1 MKNKPLL
8 IVESPTK
15 VKTIQQYLGK
25 DYDVISC
32 VGHVKDLP
40 RKELGIDIEN
50 DFKIALTVLPDKK
63 KFITELRKKSKT
75 AERVMIATD
84 PDREGEAIA
93 AHLASEVPEEKMER
107 VQFTE
112 ITKAGIADGIK
123 KIRDINHNLVS
134 AQTARRVIDRL
145 VGYKVSPVLWA
156 TLQSNMKFVS
166 TNLSAG
172 RVQSAAVKIIID
184 RDRLRANFS
193 RTKFFD
199 LKVELSK
206 TDSQKTFSANLFKL
220 DGKKI
225 ATSNDFNSQT
235 GEIKTKD
242 VTLLSENQANQLC
255 KELNSGP
262 WSIIEV
268 SEKPRTSNP
277 KPPFTTS
284 TLQQEA
290 ARKLRSSARQT
301 MSTAQKLYENGFIT
315 YMRTD
320 STHLSDEAIEGARKI
335 VQNNFGPEYL
345 PSSPKQYKSKVKN
358 IQEAHEAI
366 RPAHKNFVPIEKVE
380 KSLGKEGSN
389 LYELIWRRTIA
400 SQMKSAKLKQTSVI
414 IKVKNAEFKATGQ
427 VILFPGY
434 MKAYVEGKDNPNKD
448 LADKE
453 RILPILEKN
462 DTLTYISLEA
472 VSHNTK
478 PPARYTEASLVKA
491 LEENGIGRPSTFA
504 SILATIVKREY
515 VNRKGGKLSPTFL
528 GLAVT
533 QLLENHFANLVNKE
547 FTAKMENGLDEIS
560 RGEQQ
565 STPFM
570 NNFYHGGGHFSGL
583 EKMLKEKVDIPLAC
597 TIPLPAEIKES
608 TEGRIGRFGPY
619 LRRGEDTRSIPEEI
633 YVGDLTLEKVE
644 EIFQIEVKED
654 EPIGSH
660 PESGESIWLKKGPYG
675 YYVQIGDTKKRK
687 GIPKDFSLSNV
698 DLDYALKLLSLPRE
712 IGKHPENGEMISADY
727 GRFGPYIKCG
737 KMNASLR
744 GEETPLDIGLPKA
757 IELLKNR
764 NKKSSDLRN
773 IGAHPE
779 TGEDLVVKDG
789 RYGPYISDGKVN
801 VALKGDLTPE
811 NITLEQAVDL
821 INQKRLSPTKKRK
834 KRKKKK

>member
-262 WSIIEV
+262 WIIIEV
-268 SEKPRTSNP
+268 NEKPRTSNP

-811 NITLEQAVDL
+811 NITLEQSVDL

>member
-206 TDSQKTFSANLFKL
+206 TDNQKTFSANLFKL

-242 VTLLSENQANQLC
+242 VTLLSEDQANQLC

-366 RPAHKNFVPIEKVE
+366 RPAHKNFVPIEKVK

-462 DTLTYISLEA
+462 DTLTYIFLEA

-619 LRRGEDTRSIPEEI
+619 LRRGEDTRAIPEEI

-712 IGKHPENGEMISADY
+712 IGKHPENGETISADY

-744 GEETPLDIGLPKA
+744 GEETPLDIGLSKA

-779 TGEDLVVKDG
+779 TGEDLVIKDG

-801 VALKGDLTPE
+801 VALKSDLTPE
-811 NITLEQAVDL
+811 EITLEQAVDL

>member
-50 DFKIALTVLPDKK
+50 EFKIALTVLPDKK

-172 RVQSAAVKIIID
+172 RVQSAAVKIIVD

-206 TDSQKTFSANLFKL
+206 TDSKKTFSANLFKL
-220 DGKKI
+220 EGKKI
-225 ATSNDFNSQT
+225 ATSNDFNSHT
-235 GEIKTKD
+235 GEIKTND
-242 VTLLSENQANQLC
+242 VTLLSENEANQLC
-255 KELNSGP
+255 KELSSES
-262 WSIIEV
+262 WSIIDIN
-268 SEKPRTSNP
+268 EKPRTSNP

-301 MSTAQKLYENGFIT
+301 MSTAQRLYENGFIT

-335 VQNNFGPEYL
+335 IHNNFGPEYL
-345 PSSPKQYKSKVKN
+345 PDSPKQFKSKVKN

-366 RPAHKNFVPIEKVE
+366 RPAHKNFVSIKKVE
-380 KSLGKEGSN
+380 QSLGEESSK
-389 LYELIWRRTIA
+389 LYELIWKRTIA
-400 SQMKSAKLKQTSVI
+400 SQMKSAKLKQTSI
-414 IKVKNAEFKATGQ
+414 IINVKNAEFKATGQ

-448 LADKE
+448 LENKE
-453 RILPILEKN
+453 KILPVLEKK
-462 DTLTYISLEA
+462 DTLTCLSLEA
-472 VSHNTK
+472 VSHSTK

-515 VNRKGGKLSPTFL
+515 VNRKSGKLSPTFL

-533 QLLENHFANLVNKE
+533 QLLENHFTNLVDKE
-547 FTAKMENGLDEIS
+547 FTAKMEDGLDEIS

-570 NNFYHGGGHFSGL
+570 HNFYHGGGRFQGL

-597 TIPLPAEIKES
+597 TISLPAEMKED

-633 YVGDLTLEKVE
+633 YVGDLTLEKIE
-644 EIFQIEVKED
+644 ELFQTEVKED
-654 EPIGSH
+654 EPVGSD

-675 YYVQIGDTKKRK
+675 YYVQLGESKKRK
-687 GIPKDFSLSNV
+687 GIPKGFSLSDV
-698 DLDYALKLLSLPRE
+698 DLNYALKLLSLPRE
-712 IGKHPENGEMISADY
+712 IGKHPENGEVISADY

-744 GEETPLDIGLPKA
+744 GEETPLDIELPKA
-757 IELLKNR
+757 LELLKNR

-811 NITLEQAVDL
+811 NITLEQAADL

>member
-50 DFKIALTVLPDKK
+50 EFKIALTVLPDKK

-172 RVQSAAVKIIID
+172 RVQSAAVKIIVD

-206 TDSQKTFSANLFKL
+206 TDSKKTFSANLFKL
-220 DGKKI
+220 EGKKI
-225 ATSNDFNSQT
+225 ATSNDFNSHT
-235 GEIKTKD
+235 GEIKTND
-242 VTLLSENQANQLC
+242 VTLLSENEANQLC
-255 KELNSGP
+255 KELTSES
-262 WSIIEV
+262 WSIIDIN
-268 SEKPRTSNP
+268 EKPRTSNP

-301 MSTAQKLYENGFIT
+301 MSTAQRLYENGFIT

-335 VQNNFGPEYL
+335 IQNNFGPEYL
-345 PSSPKQYKSKVKN
+345 PDSPKQYKSKVKN

-366 RPAHKNFVPIEKVE
+366 RPAHKNFVSIKKVE
-380 KSLGKEGSN
+380 QSLGEESSK
-389 LYELIWRRTIA
+389 LYELIWKRTIA
-400 SQMKSAKLKQTSVI
+400 SQMKSAKLKQTSI
-414 IKVKNAEFKATGQ
+414 IINVKNAEFKATGQ

-448 LADKE
+448 LENKE
-453 RILPILEKN
+453 KILPVLEKK
-462 DTLTYISLEA
+462 DTLTCLSLEA

-533 QLLENHFANLVNKE
+533 QLLENHFTNLVSKE
-547 FTAKMENGLDEIS
+547 FTAKMEDGLDEIS

-570 NNFYHGGGHFSGL
+570 HNFYHGGGRFQGL

-597 TIPLPAEIKES
+597 TIPLPAEMKED

-633 YVGDLTLEKVE
+633 YVGDLTLEKIE
-644 EIFQIEVKED
+644 ELFQTEVKED
-654 EPIGSH
+654 EPIGSD

-675 YYVQIGDTKKRK
+675 YYVQLGETKKRK
-687 GIPKDFSLSNV
+687 GIPKGFSLSDV
-698 DLDYALKLLSLPRE
+698 DLNYALKLLSLPRE
-712 IGKHPENGEMISADY
+712 IGKHPENGEVISADY

-744 GEETPLDIGLPKA
+744 GEETPLDIELPKA
-757 IELLKNR
+757 LELLKNR

-821 INQKRLSPTKKRK
+821 INQKKLSPTKKRK

>member
-50 DFKIALTVLPDKK
+50 EFKIALTVLPDKK

-172 RVQSAAVKIIID
+172 RVQSAAVKIIVD

-206 TDSQKTFSANLFKL
+206 TDSKKTFSANLFKL
-220 DGKKI
+220 EGKKI
-225 ATSNDFNSQT
+225 ATSNDFNSHT
-235 GEIKTKD
+235 GEIKTND
-242 VTLLSENQANQLC
+242 VTLLSKNEANQLC
-255 KELNSGP
+255 KELTSEP
-262 WSIIEV
+262 WSIIDIN
-268 SEKPRTSNP
+268 EKPRTSNP

-301 MSTAQKLYENGFIT
+301 MSTAQRLYENGFIT

-335 VQNNFGPEYL
+335 IHNNFGPEYL
-345 PSSPKQYKSKVKN
+345 PDSPKQYKSKVKN

-366 RPAHKNFVPIEKVE
+366 RPAHKNFVSIKKVE
-380 KSLGKEGSN
+380 QSLGEESSK
-389 LYELIWRRTIA
+389 LYELIWKRTIA
-400 SQMKSAKLKQTSVI
+400 SQMKSAKLKQTSI
-414 IKVKNAEFKATGQ
+414 IINVKNAEFKATGQ

-448 LADKE
+448 LENKE
-453 RILPILEKN
+453 KILPVLEKK
-462 DTLTYISLEA
+462 DTLTCLSLEA
-472 VSHNTK
+472 VSHSTK

-515 VNRKGGKLSPTFL
+515 VNRKSGKLSPTFL

-533 QLLENHFANLVNKE
+533 QLLENHFTNLVNKE
-547 FTAKMENGLDEIS
+547 FTAKMEDGLDEIS

-570 NNFYHGGGHFSGL
+570 HNFYHGGGRFQGL

-597 TIPLPAEIKES
+597 TIPLPAEMKEE

-633 YVGDLTLEKVE
+633 YVGDLTLEKIE
-644 EIFQIEVKED
+644 ELFQTETKED
-654 EPIGSH
+654 EPIGSD

-675 YYVQIGDTKKRK
+675 YYVQLGETKKRK
-687 GIPKDFSLSNV
+687 GIPKGFSLSDV
-698 DLDYALKLLSLPRE
+698 DLSYALKLLSLPRE
-712 IGKHPENGEMISADY
+712 IGKHPENGEVISADY

-744 GEETPLDIGLPKA
+744 GEETPLDIELPKA
-757 IELLKNR
+757 LELLKNR
-764 NKKSSDLRN
+764 NKKRSDLRN

-801 VALKGDLTPE
+801 VALKGDLNPE
-811 NITLEQAVDL
+811 NITLEQAADL

>member
-206 TDSQKTFSANLFKL
+206 TDNQKTFSANLFKL

-242 VTLLSENQANQLC
+242 VTLLSEDQANQLC

-268 SEKPRTSNP
+268 SEKPRPSNP

-366 RPAHKNFVPIEKVE
+366 RPAHKNFVPIEKVK

-619 LRRGEDTRSIPEEI
+619 LRRGEDTRAIPEEI

-744 GEETPLDIGLPKA
+744 GEETPLDIGLSKA

-779 TGEDLVVKDG
+779 TGEDLVIKDG

-801 VALKGDLTPE
+801 VALKSDLTPE
-811 NITLEQAVDL
+811 EITLEQAVDL

>member
-172 RVQSAAVKIIID
+172 RVQSAAVKIIVD

-335 VQNNFGPEYL
+335 VQNYFGPEYL

-462 DTLTYISLEA
+462 DILTYISLEA

-744 GEETPLDIGLPKA
+744 GEETPLDIGLAKA

-779 TGEDLVVKDG
+779 TGKDLVVKDG

>member
-50 DFKIALTVLPDKK
+50 EFKIALTVLPDKK

-172 RVQSAAVKIIID
+172 RVQSAAVKIIVD

-206 TDSQKTFSANLFKL
+206 TDSKKTFSANLFKL
-220 DGKKI
+220 EGKKI
-225 ATSNDFNSQT
+225 ATSNDFNSHT
-235 GEIKTKD
+235 GEIKAND
-242 VTLLSENQANQLC
+242 VTLLSENEANQLC
-255 KELNSGP
+255 KELTSES
-262 WSIIEV
+262 WSIIDIN
-268 SEKPRTSNP
+268 EKPRTSNP

-301 MSTAQKLYENGFIT
+301 MSTAQRLYENGFIT

-335 VQNNFGPEYL
+335 IHNNFGLEYL
-345 PSSPKQYKSKVKN
+345 PDSPKQYKSKVKN

-366 RPAHKNFVPIEKVE
+366 RPAHKNFVSIKKVE
-380 KSLGKEGSN
+380 QSLGEESSK
-389 LYELIWRRTIA
+389 LYELIWKRTIA
-400 SQMKSAKLKQTSVI
+400 SQMKSAKLKQTSI
-414 IKVKNAEFKATGQ
+414 IINVKNAEFKATGQ

-448 LADKE
+448 LENKE
-453 RILPILEKN
+453 KILPVLEKK
-462 DTLTYISLEA
+462 DTLTCLSLEA

-515 VNRKGGKLSPTFL
+515 VNRKSGKLSPTFL

-533 QLLENHFANLVNKE
+533 QLLENHFTNLVSKE

-570 NNFYHGGGHFSGL
+570 YNFYHGGGRFSGL

-597 TIPLPAEIKES
+597 TIPLPAEMKED

-633 YVGDLTLEKVE
+633 YVGDLTLEKIE
-644 EIFQIEVKED
+644 ELFQTEVKED
-654 EPIGSH
+654 EPIGSD

-675 YYVQIGDTKKRK
+675 YYVQLGETKKRK
-687 GIPKDFSLSNV
+687 GIPKGFSLSDV
-698 DLDYALKLLSLPRE
+698 DLSYALKLLSLPRE
-712 IGKHPENGEMISADY
+712 IGKHPENGEVISADY

-737 KMNASLR
+737 KMNASLK
-744 GEETPLDIGLPKA
+744 GEETPLDIELPKA
-757 IELLKNR
+757 LELLKNR

-773 IGAHPE
+773 IGAHPK

-811 NITLEQAVDL
+811 NITLEQAADL

>member
-206 TDSQKTFSANLFKL
+206 TDNQKTFSANLFKL

-242 VTLLSENQANQLC
+242 VTLLSEDQANQLC
-255 KELNSGP
+255 KELKSGP

-335 VQNNFGPEYL
+335 VQNKFGPEYL

-366 RPAHKNFVPIEKVE
+366 RPAHKNFVPIEKV
-380 KSLGKEGSN
+380 KKLLGKEGSN

-608 TEGRIGRFGPY
+608 TDGRIGRFGPY
-619 LRRGEDTRSIPEEI
+619 LRRGEDTRAIPEEI

-744 GEETPLDIGLPKA
+744 GEETPLDIGLSKA

-779 TGEDLVVKDG
+779 TGEDLVIKDG

-801 VALKGDLTPE
+801 VALKSDLTPE
-811 NITLEQAVDL
+811 EITLEQAVDL

>member
-172 RVQSAAVKIIID
+172 RVQSAAVKIIVD

-206 TDSQKTFSANLFKL
+206 TESKKTFSATLFKL
-220 DGKKI
+220 EGKKI
-225 ATSNDFNSQT
+225 ATSNDFNSHT
-235 GEIKTKD
+235 GEIKAND
-242 VTLLSENQANQLC
+242 VTLLSENEANQLC
-255 KELNSGP
+255 KELTSES
-262 WSIIEV
+262 WSIIDIN
-268 SEKPRTSNP
+268 EKPRTSNP

-301 MSTAQKLYENGFIT
+301 MSTAQRLYENGFIT

-335 VQNNFGPEYL
+335 IQNNFGPEYL
-345 PSSPKQYKSKVKN
+345 PNSPKQYKSKVKN

-366 RPAHKNFVPIEKVE
+366 RPAHKNFVSIKKVE
-380 KSLGKEGSN
+380 QSLGEESSK
-389 LYELIWRRTIA
+389 LYELIWKRTIA
-400 SQMKSAKLKQTSVI
+400 SQMKSAKLKQTSII

-448 LADKE
+448 LENKE
-453 RILPILEKN
+453 RILPVLEKK
-462 DTLTYISLEA
+462 DTLTCLSLEA

-515 VNRKGGKLSPTFL
+515 VNRKSGKLSPTFL

-533 QLLENHFANLVNKE
+533 QLLENHFTNLVNKE

-565 STPFM
+565 STPFIH
-570 NNFYHGGGHFSGL
+570 NFYHGGGRFSGL

-597 TIPLPAEIKES
+597 TIPLPAEMKED

-633 YVGDLTLEKVE
+633 YVGDLTLEKIE
-644 EIFQIEVKED
+644 ELFQTEVKED
-654 EPIGSH
+654 EPIGSD

-675 YYVQIGDTKKRK
+675 YYVQLGETKKRK
-687 GIPKDFSLSNV
+687 GIPKGFSLYDV
-698 DLDYALKLLSLPRE
+698 DLSYALKLLSLPRE
-712 IGKHPENGEMISADY
+712 IGKHPENGEVISADY

-744 GEETPLDIGLPKA
+744 GEETPLDIELPKA
-757 IELLKNR
+757 LELLKNR
-764 NKKSSDLRN
+764 NKKRSDLRN

-811 NITLEQAVDL
+811 NITLEQAADL